1 MVFMKGNPEVSA
13 VSYLIIYCLNTYM
26 EKYIMLYLFQTI
38 NWLVFVILYLEFA
51 QSLEFI
57 QFS

>member
-1 MVFMKGNPEVSA
+1 
-13 VSYLIIYCLNTYM
+13 M